1 MNSKNV
7 GNSDT
12 MTLAE
17 IKTKVT
23 NIVSSSSYQ
32 SPEMVEKRSTRACK
46 EGDNEEDGVTS
57 STSMLSSSDNNNDDG
72 YNYTGIYFFQ
82 RDQQWK
88 SQISRDGKKIYLGSF
103 ALRADAALAY
113 DKANSLVRPP
123 ISRPI
128 PKPNFAT
135 LKNYERAKTRELI
148 NEGHNKDAAKTSV
161 EIYTRVTELVTKD
174 LERRALD
181 QVVEDSK
188 DFENGVNEQVPDECV
203 SSGTINNNSKEQ
215 KKKTDAKLPKRDRKW
230 ICPECDGDV
239 RLPPPATEGEIEDAK
254 DDAKSDSTKDDNAS
268 INEYLE
274 TTHVVCALKCR
285 DPRFHVSDM
294 LATCVSY
301 PL

>member
-1 MNSKNV
+1 
-7 GNSDT
+7 

-46 EGDNEEDGVTS
+46 EGDNEEDDTS

-123 ISRPI
+123 LSRPI

-148 NEGHNKDAAKTSV
+148 NEGHGKDAAKTSV

-188 DFENGVNEQVPDECV
+188 DFENGVNEQVPDECG
-203 SSGTINNNSKEQ
+203 SSGTIINNSKEQ

-230 ICPECDGDV
+230 ICPACDGDV

-268 INEYLE
+268 INAYLE

-294 LATCVSY
+294 LAT
-301 PL
+301 